1 MLRALTLLSSG
12 QSKSSSR
19 RVRSLAWGM
28 PGGAVALAV
37 IYFYFDCRIRIN
49 GFEFSL
55 SRTKF
60 ARYVVSFLILDFFVV
75 GAAYYAG

>member
-1 MLRALTLLSSG
+1 
-12 QSKSSSR
+12 
-19 RVRSLAWGM
+19 
-28 PGGAVALAV
+28 VALAV
-37 IYFYFDCRIRIN
+37 IYFYFDCIIRIN